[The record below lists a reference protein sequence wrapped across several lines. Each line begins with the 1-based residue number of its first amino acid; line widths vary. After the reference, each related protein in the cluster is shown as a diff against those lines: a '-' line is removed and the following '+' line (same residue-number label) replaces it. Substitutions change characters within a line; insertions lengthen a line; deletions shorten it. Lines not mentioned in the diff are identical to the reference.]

1 MENGTFSGQ
10 IGKCQTE
17 SLLRE
22 AQREISVFSQ
32 PKCRQRGNI
41 HKKILVVNDD
51 SIHAPGI
58 ALLAKAAMELGEVTV
73 VAPANQC
80 SAMSQRITIRG
91 DMRVDKVQDF
101 PVPVKAAYKVD
112 GTPADCLKIAMQY
125 LLEEKPDYVFSGIN
139 DGYNAGF
146 DIAYS
151 GTLGAAFEA
160 VMNGVP
166 AMAFSNA
173 MHSPLDIAETYL
185 VDILRELTEAGQ
197 GRGEV
202 WNVNFPAVAPDQLK
216 GILRDRTVAPIQFY
230 SENYRETRLPDGAVA
245 LTGQGSPLTE
255 QDETPAGTDVE
266 AVLKG
271 YISIGKIKSA
281 LM

>member
-1 MENGTFSGQ
+1 M
-10 IGKCQTE
+10 
-17 SLLRE
+17 
-22 AQREISVFSQ
+22 
-32 PKCRQRGNI
+32 
-41 HKKILVVNDD
+41 KILVVNDD

-58 ALLAKAAMELGEVTV
+58 MLLAKAAMELGEVTV

-101 PVPVKAAYKVD
+101 PAAVKAAYKVD
-112 GTPADCLKIAMQY
+112 GTPADCVKIAMQY

-185 VDILRELTEAGQ
+185 VDILRELMKAGQ

-230 SENYRETRLPDGAVA
+230 SENYRETRLLDGAVA

>member
-1 MENGTFSGQ
+1 
-10 IGKCQTE
+10 
-17 SLLRE
+17 
-22 AQREISVFSQ
+22 
-32 PKCRQRGNI
+32 
-41 HKKILVVNDD
+41 
-51 SIHAPGI
+51 
-58 ALLAKAAMELGEVTV
+58 
-73 VAPANQC
+73 
-80 SAMSQRITIRG
+80 
-91 DMRVDKVQDF
+91 MRVDKVQDF

-185 VDILRELTEAGQ
+185 VDIIRELTE
-197 GRGEV
+197 
-202 WNVNFPAVAPDQLK
+202 
-216 GILRDRTVAPIQFY
+216 
-230 SENYRETRLPDGAVA
+230 
-245 LTGQGSPLTE
+245 TGQGC
-255 QDETPAGTDVE
+255 G
-266 AVLKG
+266 
-271 YISIGKIKSA
+271 
-281 LM
+281 M